1 MNFTNKTILVAEDE
15 RSNFI
20 LIKKIL
26 EGVGLNIIWAKD
38 GEEAVQLCKT
48 NNEIDLVLMDINM
61 PKLNGFEA
69 TMQIKVFKSK
79 LPIIIQSSYAKE
91 FENDELMRIN
101 FDGFLS
107 KPFNRDELLEIIKE
121 PLNK

>member
-1 MNFTNKTILVAEDE
+1 
-15 RSNFI
+15 
-20 LIKKIL
+20 
-26 EGVGLNIIWAKD
+26 
-38 GEEAVQLCKT
+38 
-48 NNEIDLVLMDINM
+48 
-61 PKLNGFEA
+61 
-69 TMQIKVFKSK
+69 MQIKVFKSK

>member
-101 FDGFLS
+101 FDGFIS

>member
-61 PKLNGFEA
+61 PTLNGF
-69 TMQIKVFKSK
+69 
-79 LPIIIQSSYAKE
+79 
-91 FENDELMRIN
+91 
-101 FDGFLS
+101 
-107 KPFNRDELLEIIKE
+107 
-121 PLNK
+121 